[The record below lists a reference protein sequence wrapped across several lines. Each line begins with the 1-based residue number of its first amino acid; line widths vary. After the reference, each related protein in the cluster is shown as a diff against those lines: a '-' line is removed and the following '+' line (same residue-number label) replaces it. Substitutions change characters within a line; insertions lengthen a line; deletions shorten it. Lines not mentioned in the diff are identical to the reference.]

1 MQLQDTESSNDVTD
15 SEEVNKDE
23 KKLKR
28 KVSQKLRLQAKR
40 GTRTKSPL
48 EGFHKNLNVL

>member
-15 SEEVNKDE
+15 SKEVNKDE

-28 KVSQKLRLQAKR
+28 KEVSQKLANKLKEAPGPKVPLKDF
-40 GTRTKSPL
+40 TRT
-48 EGFHKNLNVL
+48 

>member
-1 MQLQDTESSNDVTD
+1 MQLQDTESSNDVSD

-28 KVSQKLRLQAKR
+28 RKVSQKLR
-40 GTRTKSPL
+40 
-48 EGFHKNLNVL
+48 